1 MSSAKFP
8 AVAALPWLGAL
19 AVVLVGSTK
28 VGATNEV
35 VMRIPL
41 DAVRLLA
48 VVGCAAAALA
58 FERGER
64 LRLAW
69 LLHASCMLLLFGRD
83 VTLAVGVTSAH
94 LQNALV
100 LVANGCAVT
109 GTWIMARTW
118 RVARIDL
125 PGSAWQQRTITVGAV
140 GVALA
145 IAGGSLVVDLR
156 TALGGNPQGIVDF
169 LSRASD
175 VVELALVAPIVLTAL
190 AMRGG
195 VLWWPWVLL
204 TASLACWIF
213 YDAAGAI
220 TPLFAVPAASMQ
232 LPREVLR
239 TLACAYLA
247 AAGIAQRLVVQPVG
261 AVGE

>member
-1 MSSAKFP
+1 MSSPSAKRFRV
-8 AVAALPWLGAL
+8 VAALPWLGAL

-28 VGATNEV
+28 AAAASDV

-69 LLHASCMLLLFGRD
+69 LLHAAGMLLLFGRD
-83 VTLAVGVTSAH
+83 MTLAFGVTGPR
-94 LQNALV
+94 LLNALV
-100 LVANGCAVT
+100 LVANGCAVS
-109 GTWIMARTW
+109 GTWILARTW
-118 RVARIDL
+118 RFAGIAL
-125 PGSAWQQRTITVGAV
+125 PGSAGQQRAITVGAV
-140 GVALA
+140 GLALA

-156 TALGGNPQGIVDF
+156 TAIGGNPQGIVDF
-169 LSRASD
+169 VSRASD

-195 VLWWPWVLL
+195 VLWWPWVLF
-204 TASLACWIF
+204 TTSLACWIF
-213 YDAAGAI
+213 YDAAGTI
-220 TPLFAVPAASMQ
+220 TAFFSVPAATIH

-239 TLACAYLA
+239 TLACAYLG
-247 AAGIAQRLVVQPVG
+247 AAGLAQRLVVRPVD
-261 AVGE
+261 